1 MRALNNG
8 RDPCCLAIARELTG
22 VGATMYI
29 INEHVPGP
37 HFDKV

>member
-1 MRALNNG
+1 VQALNRD

-22 VGATMYI
+22 VRATMYVV
-29 INEHVPGP
+29 NEHVLGP